1 MWRVPNACFAAVS
14 IRLIFTA
21 HRSGH
26 RARSP
31 RRAHPNACRD
41 VLTSGSTAACLA
53 APASRLRA
61 AAFIRC
67 LADCPRI
74 SVRLRR
80 PTHRPT
86 AAGASCINPRFAQTV
101 VRRSQPRA
109 AEPADSA
116 LRRGLCDLLI
126 RAKLLIFKMAG
137 ATGLEPATFGV
148 TGRIFSNEING
159 SCNFFA
165 GRKRSKKAKSCNC
178 CAGSLTPGP
187 SPGQR
192 AGGCQAPSAG

>member
-1 MWRVPNACFAAVS
+1 MWRVPNACFAAAS

-53 APASRLRA
+53 APASRLPA
-61 AAFIRC
+61 ATFIRC

-109 AEPADSA
+109 AEPADSD
-116 LRRGLCDLLI
+116 LRRGLCDLPT

-148 TGRIFSNEING
+148 TGRRSNQLSYAPGIAAKHSRRGSGEIG
-159 SCNFFA
+159 LADPTSQGAMRVFVI
-165 GRKRSKKAKSCNC
+165 RLLESR
-178 CAGSLTPGP
+178 
-187 SPGQR
+187 
-192 AGGCQAPSAG
+192 